1 MIVDAG
7 AALLWLVVT
16 VYALTGG
23 ADFGGG
29 MWDLLAGG
37 SRRGARARWLIA
49 RAIGP
54 VWESNHVWL
63 VIILVLL
70 WTGFP
75 QAFGA
80 IMSTLFAP
88 LSIAA
93 FGIILRGS
101 AFALRQVAHSL
112 RYQRLTGAFF
122 ALSSLLTPFFF
133 GAAAGAVVT
142 GRVPASGAG
151 NRLAIWTTPTA
162 LTLGA
167 ISVVAFAYLA
177 AVYLTYEARRMEPNL
192 VTYFARRALV
202 SGVAVGALAGLA
214 LFELKTSAPRIVDR
228 LTQGVGLPFL
238 VGSFVLGIA
247 VLAGLVAGPTHWLR
261 YMSAGAFA
269 AMLWG
274 WAVAQYPAIL
284 PGSLSIYAAAAPTGS
299 LVSEFVVV
307 GVIAVVVLPSFLLL
321 FRLSQHGLLS
331 DEETTEQFLAN
342 LSEDDTEISDQLTL
356 GDGGRK
362 EDLGQ

>member
-1 MIVDAG
+1 VIVDAG

-37 SRRGARARWLIA
+37 ARRGARARWLVA

-63 VIILVLL
+63 VIVLVLL

-101 AFALRQVAHSL
+101 GFALRQVARSL
-112 RYQRLTGAFF
+112 RYQRLTGGFF

-133 GAAAGAVVT
+133 GAAAGAIVT
-142 GRVPASGAG
+142 GKVPASGAG
-151 NRLAIWTTPTA
+151 NRLASWTTPTA
-162 LTLGA
+162 LTLGTL
-167 ISVVAFAYLA
+167 SVVAFAYLA
-177 AVYLTYEARRMEPNL
+177 AVYLTHEARRLEPQL
-192 VTYFARRALV
+192 VGYFAQRALA
-202 SGVAVGALAGLA
+202 SGLVAGAVAGLA
-214 LFELKTSAPRIVDR
+214 LFDLETSAPRIANR
-228 LTQGVGLPFL
+228 LTQGIGLPFL
-238 VGSFVLGIA
+238 VASFVLGTA
-247 VLAGLVAGPTHWLR
+247 VLVGLVSGRTHWMR
-261 YMSAGAFA
+261 YVSAGAFA

-274 WAVAQYPAIL
+274 WAVAQYPALL
-284 PGSLSIYAAAAPTGS
+284 PGSLSADAAAAPTGS
-299 LVSEFVVV
+299 LVSELVVV

-321 FRLSQHGLLS
+321 FRLSQRGLLAE
-331 DEETTEQFLAN
+331 EETTEQFLAS
-342 LSEDDTEISDQLTL
+342 LPEDDTETL
-356 GDGGRK
+356 
-362 EDLGQ
+362 

>member
-1 MIVDAG
+1 MIVDAA

-29 MWDLLAGG
+29 IWDLLAGG
-37 SRRGARARWLIA
+37 ARRGARARWLVA

-63 VIILVLL
+63 VIILVVL

-88 LSIAA
+88 ISIAA

-101 AFALRQVAHSL
+101 GFALRQVAHSL
-112 RYQRLTGAFF
+112 RYQRLMGAFF

-133 GAAAGAVVT
+133 GAATGAIVT
-142 GRVPASGAG
+142 GKVPASGAG
-151 NRLAIWTTPTA
+151 NRLASWTTPTA

-167 ISVVAFAYLA
+167 LSVVAFAYLA
-177 AVYLTYEARRMEPNL
+177 AIYLTHEAQRLEPLL
-192 VTYFARRALV
+192 VKYFAQRALV
-202 SGVAVGALAGLA
+202 SGFVVGALAALV
-214 LFELKTSAPRIVDR
+214 LFELETSAPRVAHR

-238 VGSFVLGIA
+238 VVSFVLGIS
-247 VLAGLVAGPTHWLR
+247 VLVGLVVGRTHWLR
-261 YMSAGAFA
+261 YVSAGAFA

-274 WAVAQYPAIL
+274 WGVAQYPAML
-284 PGSLSIYAAAAPTGS
+284 PGSLSIFGAAAPTGS

-321 FRLSQHGLLS
+321 FRLSQRGLLAE
-331 DEETTEQFLAN
+331 EETTEQFLAR
-342 LSEDDTEISDQLTL
+342 LSEDNTET
-356 GDGGRK
+356 R
-362 EDLGQ
+362 

>member
-7 AALLWLVVT
+7 AAVLWLVVT

-37 SRRGARARWLIA
+37 ARQGARARWLVA
-49 RAIGP
+49 RSIGP
-54 VWESNHVWL
+54 VWEANHVWL

-101 AFALRQVAHSL
+101 GFALRQVAHSL
-112 RYQRLTGAFF
+112 GYQRLTGAFF

-142 GRVPASGAG
+142 GKVPASGVG
-151 NRLAIWTTPTA
+151 NRLASWTTPTA
-162 LTLGA
+162 VTLGA
-167 ISVVAFAYLA
+167 LSVVAFAYLA
-177 AVYLTYEARRMEPNL
+177 AVYLTHEARRLEPRL
-192 VTYFARRALV
+192 ITYFARRALV
-202 SGVAVGALAGLA
+202 SGAVVGALAGLA
-214 LFELKTSAPRIVDR
+214 LFELETSAPRIADR
-228 LTQGVGLPFL
+228 LTEGVGLPFL
-238 VGSFVLGIA
+238 VVSFVLGTA
-247 VLAGLVAGPTHWLR
+247 VLAGLVTGPRPWLR
-261 YMSAGAFA
+261 YVAAGAFA

-274 WAVAQYPAIL
+274 WAVAQYPAML
-284 PGSLSIYAAAAPTGS
+284 SGSLSIYAAAAPTSS

-307 GVIAVVVLPSFLLL
+307 GVIALVVLPSFLLL
-321 FRLSQHGLLS
+321 FRLSQRGLLAE
-331 DEETTEQFLAN
+331 EETTEQFLAS
-342 LSEDDTEISDQLTL
+342 LCEDDTETP
-356 GDGGRK
+356 
-362 EDLGQ
+362 